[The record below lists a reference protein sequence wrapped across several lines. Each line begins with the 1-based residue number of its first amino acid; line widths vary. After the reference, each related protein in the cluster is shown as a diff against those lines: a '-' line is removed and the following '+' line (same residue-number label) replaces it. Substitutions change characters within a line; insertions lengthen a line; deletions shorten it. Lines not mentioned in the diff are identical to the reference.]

1 MIVAYVNLLLYKLQ
15 MEENPV
21 QHVNIIYI
29 IIKVIILEDWIGLT
43 RNIEQKNLPTRHLL
57 GYCVEDHLILKERI
71 EKIMAE
77 DYYLVGFF
85 YITIQE

>member
-29 IIKVIILEDWIGLT
+29 IIKVIILED
-43 RNIEQKNLPTRHLL
+43 
-57 GYCVEDHLILKERI
+57 
-71 EKIMAE
+71 
-77 DYYLVGFF
+77 
-85 YITIQE
+85 